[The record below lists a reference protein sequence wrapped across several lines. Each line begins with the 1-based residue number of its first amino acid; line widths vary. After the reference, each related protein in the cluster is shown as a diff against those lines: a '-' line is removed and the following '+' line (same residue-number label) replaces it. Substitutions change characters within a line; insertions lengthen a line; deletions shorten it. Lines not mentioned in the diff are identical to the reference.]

1 MASPQDIVS
10 GKSRLSLRSRSWI
23 VAGIVFAI
31 FIISAVLLI
40 RLLRNM
46 GWVLLREIAL
56 FYLLLILL
64 LSALGTA
71 LYTAAVYVLVRA
83 SGHRTTVAQV
93 YLVLTSS
100 LSVNYVTPIKF
111 GIPIRIYLYKQVM
124 QIPLVSGTA
133 LIALETWLGMLIPAV
148 IASVGVAALFTK
160 IGLAAPLTLLTV
172 LLVGMLAMLFIKPS
186 LVSPLLERLPLQKF
200 TFRLVRF
207 TEMVQAGV
215 RSLPL
220 WRLSVVA
227 LLFGLNFAVSAMRV
241 YLVLSVF
248 GYPVNWLVLL
258 FVLTISVTAGN
269 LSMIPMGL
277 GVRDA
282 SFILLLAQLGIPN
295 EIALSAAVIQRL
307 LSPGWPLL
315 LGLVSTNILGVSE
328 LVKRSGKV
336 SPAQEEAHH
345 DPSA

>member
-1 MASPQDIVS
+1 MASPQDSVS

-23 VAGIVFAI
+23 ATGIVFAI
-31 FIISAVLLI
+31 FIVSAVLLI
-40 RLLRNM
+40 RLLRNR

-56 FYLLLILL
+56 FYLVLILL

-83 SGHRTTVAQV
+83 SGHRMTVAQV

-111 GIPIRIYLYKQVM
+111 GIPVRIYLYKQVM

-133 LIALETWLGMLIPAV
+133 LVALETWLGMLIPAV
-148 IASVGVAALFTK
+148 IASVGVAALF
-160 IGLAAPLTLLTV
+160 IEISLAAPLTLLTV
-172 LLVGMLAMLFIKPS
+172 LLVGMVAMLSIKPS

-215 RSLPL
+215 RSVPL

-248 GYPVNWLVLL
+248 GYPADWLVLL

-282 SFILLLAQLGIPN
+282 SFTLLLAQLGVPN

-328 LVKRSGKV
+328 LVKRSGNV
-336 SPAQEEAHH
+336 SPTQ
-345 DPSA
+345 

>member
-1 MASPQDIVS
+1 LASPQDSVS

-23 VAGIVFAI
+23 AAGIVFAI
-31 FIISAVLLI
+31 FIVSVVLLI
-40 RLLRNM
+40 RLLRNR
-46 GWVLLREIAL
+46 GWVLLPEIAL
-56 FYLLLILL
+56 FYLVLTLL

-71 LYTAAVYVLVRA
+71 LYSAAVYVLVRA
-83 SGHRTTVAQV
+83 SGHRTTFIQA
-93 YLVLTSS
+93 YLVLTAS
-100 LSVNYVTPIKF
+100 LSANYVTPVKF
-111 GIPIRIYLYKQVM
+111 GIPLRIYLYKQVM
-124 QIPLVSGTA
+124 QIPFAVGTA
-133 LIALETWLGMLIPAV
+133 LVALETWLGMLIPAV
-148 IASVGVAALFTK
+148 IASVGIAALFIE
-160 IGLAAPLTLLTV
+160 IGLAAPLTLLAV
-172 LLVGMLAMLFIKPS
+172 LLVGMMAMLFIKPS

-207 TEMVQAGV
+207 SETVQTGF
-215 RSLPL
+215 RSVPL
-220 WRLSVVA
+220 WRLGVVA
-227 LLFGLNFAVSAMRV
+227 LLLGLNVTVATTRLYFV
-241 YLVLSVF
+241 
-248 GYPVNWLVLL
+248 L
-258 FVLTISVTAGN
+258 FVLGWPVSWPALLAAFTISLTAGN

-282 SFILLLAQLGIPN
+282 SFTLLLAQLGVPN

-336 SPAQEEAHH
+336 SPTEGEAHH